1 MSNLNVGQ
9 VTATTGVNLPNFT
22 NANRPAT
29 GSATGQ
35 LIYNTDEGQ
44 TQLWDGDSWINIT
57 EFGGPFRAVGGNT
70 VDTTSVTGYTLH
82 VFTSD
87 GSFDVKSAPAG
98 SVVDVLI
105 IGGGGGGG
113 GGADSTWH
121 GGGGG
126 GAGGV
131 RLLTNLAVTSG
142 TVYNVGIG
150 SGGSGG
156 AGANN
161 PGFNGSNGESSIF
174 GTYSAPGGG
183 GGDGALASGTGNQGG
198 SGGGEAPGGSHGAG
212 GNARSF
218 SNNDYTFGHS
228 GGIWYNSGA
237 SGGDPY
243 GAGGGGAGSAGHYTA
258 RRYAGTGGHGID
270 LSTIFGTSY
279 GESGVFG
286 GGGGGGGADDNSNY
300 NSNNQNGFRPQ
311 GGPGGGGDGGGGGNN
326 AGTDG
331 ANGVA
336 NTGGGGGGG
345 YGGTPQY
352 NGGTGGSGLVIVR
365 YKTNTAYTEPLGGPS
380 NPATSANAI
389 KAARPS
395 APDGIYWIST
405 NFNGNLPFWCDMTTD
420 GGGWIL
426 VYKNGN
432 WPNQGCSNGNYFEF
446 PRNSA
451 SGGNEAPMTVLG
463 DAEWTGNDYKH
474 NGLSPSNRGSLW
486 SSTGATNYA
495 MSGHSFD
502 AWSGD
507 RQPNQGTGTYK
518 TVFFVKSTRSGNWN
532 NSSNIWAYFAGGTQ
546 FANPAGSGFPNQ
558 SLGNIATGIGSA
570 NATSSGSTYQISSLG
585 NYSCNCCEGYYTNTG
600 WGGVQWF
607 GDGYGVNNASATF
620 AQTTNFWIK

>member
-22 NANRPAT
+22 NATRPAT

-126 GAGGV
+126 GAGAV

-150 SGGSGG
+150 SGGGGG

-161 PGFNGSNGESSIF
+161 PAVNGNNGESSIF

-279 GESGVFG
+279 GESGTFA

-352 NGGTGGSGLVIVR
+352 NGGTGGSGIVIVR

-395 APDGIYWIST
+395 APDGIYWIAT

-546 FANPAGSGFPNQ
+546 FANPAGNGFPNQ

>member
-70 VDTTSVTGYTLH
+70 IDTTSVTGYTLH

-126 GAGGV
+126 GAGAV

-150 SGGSGG
+150 SGGGGG

-161 PGFNGSNGESSIF
+161 PAVNGTNGESSIF

-331 ANGVA
+331 ANGVD

-546 FANPAGSGFPNQ
+546 FANPAGNGFPNQ

>member
-126 GAGGV
+126 GAGAV

-150 SGGSGG
+150 SGGGGG

-161 PGFNGSNGESSIF
+161 PAVNGNNGESSIF

-279 GESGVFG
+279 GESGTFA

-326 AGTDG
+326 NGSDG
-331 ANGVA
+331 AAGSA

-352 NGGTGGSGLVIVR
+352 NGGTGGSGIVIVR

-395 APDGIYWIST
+395 APDGIYWIAT

-546 FANPAGSGFPNQ
+546 FANPAGNGFPNQ